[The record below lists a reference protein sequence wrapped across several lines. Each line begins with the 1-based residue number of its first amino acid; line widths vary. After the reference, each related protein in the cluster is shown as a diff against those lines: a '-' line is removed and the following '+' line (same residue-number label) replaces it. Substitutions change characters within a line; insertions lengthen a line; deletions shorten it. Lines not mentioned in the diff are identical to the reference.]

1 MNARDPRP
9 LIAHVMYRFDV
20 GGLEQGVV
28 NLINRLPRDRWRHA
42 VVALTEITSFRER
55 VTTGDVEFVELH
67 KRPGHGLW
75 LAPSLWRTFRRLS
88 PDIVH
93 TRNLGALEA
102 QLPAALAGVKARVHG
117 EHGWDMADLH
127 GTDRGHAF
135 TRRAYR
141 SLVSR
146 WIALSAHLADYLR
159 ARIGVAP
166 DSIAQI
172 YNGVDTLRFRP
183 VDERASIEG
192 CPFSDRSLI
201 LIGTVGRLER
211 VKNQALLLR
220 ALAFLRTMD
229 SALGSQVR
237 LVVVGHGGQRAA
249 LDALAR
255 QLGVGELIWWAGER
269 RDVLPVLQG
278 LDVFVLPSLA
288 EGISN
293 TVLEAMATGL
303 ATVATAVGGNPELIR
318 DNETGRL
325 VASDDPAAMA
335 AVIMQLA
342 RGAEARR
349 ELGKQARAEIERR
362 FSLERMVSEYEAVY
376 DQVLAL
382 QHRPALRAQS
392 MR

>member
-1 MNARDPRP
+1 MTARDPRP
-9 LIAHVMYRFDV
+9 LIAHVLYRFDV

-55 VTTGDVEFVELH
+55 VMTDDVEFIGLH
-67 KRPGHGLW
+67 KRPGHGFW
-75 LAPSLWRTFRRLS
+75 LAPRLFRTFRRLN
-88 PDIVH
+88 PDVVH
-93 TRNLGALEA
+93 TRNLAALEA
-102 QLPAALAGVKARVHG
+102 QMPAALAGVKARVHG

-127 GTDRGHAF
+127 GTDRGHAL

-141 SLVSR
+141 PFVSR
-146 WIALSAHLADYLR
+146 WIALSTHLAEYLR
-159 ARIGVAP
+159 TRTGVAP
-166 DSIAQI
+166 DSIVQI
-172 YNGVDTLRFRP
+172 YNGVDTQRFLP
-183 VDERASIEG
+183 IAERRAIEG
-192 CPFSDRSLI
+192 CPFSDGSLV

-229 SALGSQVR
+229 SDLGSRVR
-237 LVVVGHGGQRAA
+237 LVIVGNGSQRAT
-249 LDALAR
+249 LDELAR
-255 QLGVGELIWWAGER
+255 QLGVGALVWWAGER
-269 RDVLPVLQG
+269 RDVLPILQG
-278 LDVFVLPSLA
+278 LDIFVLPSLA

-325 VASDDPAAMA
+325 VGSDDPAAMG

-342 RGAEARR
+342 RNAEARR
-349 ELGKQARAEIERR
+349 KLGVEARAEVERR
-362 FSLERMVSEYEAVY
+362 FSLDRMVNEYEAVY
-376 DQVLAL
+376 NDVLA
-382 QHRPALRAQS
+382 QRQRPALRAES